1 MPIRRIFS
9 FVPSAFKTGFIILA
23 VARILSAPSAT
34 LAETLP
40 APATE
45 TSGAAVSATPEAGLD
60 APKPVALQP
69 DSISGEYLK
78 GYVADA
84 GKMLASPASWD
95 GSDWLKAG
103 LVVGAT
109 SGLLFADADIRDFAQ
124 RNQSSTGDKAAAIGN
139 ALGNPLYTLPPLGLF
154 YLYGHYNN
162 DPKARQTSLLAV
174 ESLALSGAF
183 TWTLKMTAQRPRPY
197 TGESPSSWNGPS
209 FKTGNTSFPSGHTT
223 AAFSIASVIA
233 EEYGNNPCVPPIA
246 YGLATLTG
254 MARIYDNKHW
264 ASDVFFGGAIGY
276 FVGKAVVRYHAPQG
290 SSALKILPTVSQQS
304 FGMVAEYRF

>member
-1 MPIRRIFS
+1 MFRTKPFS
-9 FVPSAFKTGFIILA
+9 CVPSTRRSAIILLTA
-23 VARILSAPSAT
+23 VQFLSASPARS
-34 LAETLP
+34 ETQA
-40 APATE
+40 APGAA
-45 TSGAAVSATPEAGLD
+45 TSGVTAVQQEPSVNAAKSS
-60 APKPVALQP
+60 LQP

-78 GYVADA
+78 GYVTDT
-84 GKMLASPASWD
+84 GKMLSSPARWD

-109 SGLLFADADIRDFAQ
+109 SGLLFADTGIKDFAR
-124 RNQSSTGDKAAAIGN
+124 RNQSSAGDKAASVGN

-154 YLYGHYNN
+154 YLYGSVYD
-162 DPKARQTSLLAV
+162 DPKARRTSLLAV

-183 TWTLKMTAQRPRPY
+183 TWTLKLTAQRPRPY
-197 TGESPSSWNGPS
+197 TGESSSTWNGPS
-209 FKTGNTSFPSGHTT
+209 LKSGNTSFPSVHTT

-233 EEYGNNPCVPPIA
+233 EEYGANPCVPPIA

-264 ASDVFFGGAIGY
+264 ASDTLVGGTIGY
-276 FVGKAVVRYHAPQG
+276 FVGKAVVKYHTAQV
-290 SSALKILPTVSQQS
+290 SSALKILPTVSSQG

>member
-1 MPIRRIFS
+1 MPGTKHFPHIRSTLRSTIIMLTVVQTLS
-9 FVPSAFKTGFIILA
+9 VSPVWADNQPVPLTEAPGVTA
-23 VARILSAPSAT
+23 VQQ
-34 LAETLP
+34 E
-40 APATE
+40 
-45 TSGAAVSATPEAGLD
+45 
-60 APKPVALQP
+60 APKQALQP

-78 GYVADA
+78 GYVSDT
-84 GKMLASPASWD
+84 GKILSSPARWD
-95 GSDWLKAG
+95 GNDWLKAG

-109 SGLLFADADIRDFAQ
+109 SGLLFADTGIKNFAQ
-124 RNQSSTGDKAAAIGN
+124 RNQSSAGDKAASVGN

-154 YLYGHYNN
+154 YLYGSVYD

-183 TWTLKMTAQRPRPY
+183 TWTLKLTAQRPRPY
-197 TGESPSSWNGPS
+197 TGESSSTWNGPS
-209 FKTGNTSFPSGHTT
+209 LKTGDTSFPSGHTT

-233 EEYGNNPCVPPIA
+233 EEYGDNPCVPPIA

-264 ASDVFFGGAIGY
+264 ASDTLFGGAIGY
-276 FVGKAVVRYHAPQG
+276 FTGKAVVKYHMSQTG
-290 SSALKILPTVSQQS
+290 SALRIMPVVSQQR